1 MAWTSGGKETASELV
16 PIWEVGLS
24 RLAERLNVIGG
35 CWDKTTNRTDSPNTV
50 PVLARVMLVGNYPLF
65 KIRHWINIS

>member
-1 MAWTSGGKETASELV
+1 MACTGGGRETASELV

-24 RLAERLNVIGG
+24 RLAERLSVIGG
-35 CWDKTTNRTDSPNTV
+35 WWDKTTNHTDSTNTV
-50 PVLARVMLVGNYPLF
+50 PVLAWVILVGDYTLF